1 MLSIAI
7 LTIFSLGL
15 IVLVAYYQTSDIII
29 KKNKEYTSDMFLQ
42 VNETINSNCEQIDKI
57 AMSVAYDMVI
67 QDYLTANDYDEK
79 LTLVPLL
86 DNLFR
91 NITYLREGI
100 MDIVVIGEP
109 GNSYSMKGST
119 DFVNNYKSLIETHN
133 KPSYIGIE
141 KLNSGIYEDKMC
153 FVVGMPVYST
163 NPDKFSQNSI
173 GVIALVLNYNI
184 FDSSIEKINKTPIK
198 YYLLDSKFSIIAN
211 NDNKDNG
218 TRFDLLKYDEIVK
231 NTQTVI
237 PIDGKKSIVQTIA
250 LESINGSII
259 SITPQASLL
268 QELYNLREKIL
279 MVFVI
284 ALALISIP
292 FFITLNNILQ
302 PIKKLMDFMVSISS
316 GNLKDLK
323 KRISIQGYS
332 EMTLLANELNQL
344 LDEIDGLTRRLVETS
359 STLYR
364 VELEKKQSELSF
376 LQSQINPHFLYNT
389 IESIRALASIKG
401 VNEICDMT
409 KALGR
414 ILRYGVK
421 GADEVKL
428 SEELDIVKYYIQIQK
443 IRFKDRFEVYEYV
456 SPATLNAIVPK
467 MILQPLVENAIF
479 HGLEPSMKEGSLKIY
494 SEINEN
500 NIMIISIKDNGVG
513 IAIDELERTRYKL
526 TNTGL
531 DNPFQIS
538 SGIGIIN
545 VHNRIKL
552 KYGKEF
558 GISINSE
565 VGIGTEVIVKIPV
578 RRDNNV

>member
-100 MDIVVIGEP
+100 MDIVVIGET